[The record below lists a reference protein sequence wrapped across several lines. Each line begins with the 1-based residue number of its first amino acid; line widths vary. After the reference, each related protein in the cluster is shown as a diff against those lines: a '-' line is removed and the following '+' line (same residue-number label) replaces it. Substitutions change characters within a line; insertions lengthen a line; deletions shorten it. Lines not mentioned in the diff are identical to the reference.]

1 MGQPVTGEGARS
13 AQTHWLR
20 CWPMRA
26 VMCEHL
32 GEPEDLEVRHLD
44 PSPCGPGQVRV
55 HIWAAG
61 VNYVDALFV
70 QGRYQIRPPLP
81 FVPGSELAGEV
92 TEVGEGVE
100 GWRVGDRVM
109 ASVGLGAF
117 ADEVVLDADRLL
129 RTPQRLGDGQAA
141 TMLQSY
147 ATAWYSLTRRTRV
160 EPEEWVVAL
169 GGAGG
174 VGLAVLDVARAL
186 GANVLSV
193 ASSDEKLQ
201 LCIQRGAHGVVDHR
215 TEDLKERVREL
226 TGGGADVVVDTVGGP
241 LTEPALRSL
250 REGGRL
256 LVVGF
261 ASGTIPQL
269 PANQVLLRNRAVV
282 GVDWGAWAL
291 ANPEANAV
299 LIEEVVAEVE
309 RGALT
314 PVEPTTYPLAEV
326 GRALRDLLEG
336 RVIGKLAL
344 VT

>member
-1 MGQPVTGEGARS
+1 
-13 AQTHWLR
+13 
-20 CWPMRA
+20 MRA
-26 VMCEHL
+26 VLCDDV
-32 GEPEDLEVRHLD
+32 GEPEALEVRHLE
-44 PSPCGPGQVRV
+44 PAPCGPGMVRV

-70 QGRYQIRPPLP
+70 QGRYQIRPPTP

-100 GWRVGDRVM
+100 GWRIGDRVL

-117 ADEVVLDADRLL
+117 ADEIVLDAGQLV
-129 RTPQRLGDGQAA
+129 RTPARLTDGQAA
-141 TMLQSY
+141 TMVQSY
-147 ATAWYSLTRRTRV
+147 ATAWYSLTRRTRL

-174 VGLAVLDVARAL
+174 VGLATLDVARSF
-186 GANVLSV
+186 GANVISV
-193 ASSDEKLQ
+193 ASSDAKLQ

-215 TEDLKERVREL
+215 NEDLKSRVREL
-226 TGGGADVVVDTVGGP
+226 TGGGADVALDTVGGS
-241 LTEPALRSL
+241 LTEPALRAL
-250 REGGRL
+250 GDGGRL

-261 ASGTIPQL
+261 ASGEIPRL
-269 PANQVLLRNRAVV
+269 PANQVLLRNRSVL

-291 ANPEANAV
+291 ANPEANAA
-299 LIEEVVAEVE
+299 LVAEVMDAVE
-309 RGALT
+309 QGALT
-314 PVEPTTYPLAEV
+314 PVEPTPYPLAEA

-336 RVIGKLAL
+336 RVVGKLAL